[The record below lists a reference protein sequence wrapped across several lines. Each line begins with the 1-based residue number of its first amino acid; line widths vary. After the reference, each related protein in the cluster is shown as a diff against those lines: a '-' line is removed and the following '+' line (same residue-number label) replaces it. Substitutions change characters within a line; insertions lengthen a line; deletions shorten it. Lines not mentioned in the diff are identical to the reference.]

1 VKKKILCDSNKE
13 KERNTGINQSSN
25 PGKKD
30 LDKIRDL
37 ILAKK
42 SSNSNSNDKTNKSKV
57 I

>member
-1 VKKKILCDSNKE
+1 MKKNTLSDNNKE
-13 KERNTGINQSSN
+13 KERNTGINQTSN

-30 LDKIRDL
+30 LDKIREL

-42 SSNSNSNDKTNKSKV
+42 PSNSNSNDKINKSKV